1 MDWREHIHQ
10 DPAILC
16 GKPCIKGTRMSVEMV
31 LELLGNGWSVDALA
45 GEYAVTPEQIRAAQ
59 AFAAA
64 WMRMDHPTLRTG

>member
-31 LELLGNGWSVDALA
+31 LELLGNGWAPDDLA
-45 GEYAVTPEQIRAAQ
+45 ETYRLAPEQIRAAQ

-64 WMRMDHPTLRTG
+64 AQ